1 MAMTMKVRAA
11 LAALTLAI
19 AVPAYAQDFPTR
31 AMTMVIPFAAGGP
44 TDVLG
49 RGIASQ
55 LAVFTVLRNSQGPA
69 VPCFLSTG
77 PFGDVQI
84 LSHLSKT

>member
-1 MAMTMKVRAA
+1 MTMKVRAA

-31 AMTMVIPFAAGGP
+31 SMTMVIPFAAGGP

-69 VPCFLSTG
+69 FPCLLSTG
-77 PFGDVQI
+77 PFGVVQI
-84 LSHLSKT
+84 LSLLSKT

>member
-1 MAMTMKVRAA
+1 MTMKVRAA

-19 AVPAYAQDFPTR
+19 AAPAYAQDFPTR
-31 AMTMVIPFAAGGP
+31 SMTMVILFAAGGP

-49 RGIASQ
+49 RVIASQ

-69 VPCFLSTG
+69 VPCFSCAG
-77 PFGDVQI
+77 PFGVVQI
-84 LSHLSKT
+84 PDLLPKT